1 MAEIYLVGFDGSAG
15 SHGAVNFAMQ
25 RSKVNRKG
33 VELHL
38 AYIIEWSPY
47 SFLTPQE
54 LEQRHRDK
62 EIELQRG
69 YGVIVEPMLA
79 ELRAQGVV
87 AEGIARHGHAA
98 QILCDLARE
107 LRAVQIFI
115 GRHGSSELYARVF
128 GSVPGTLVQI
138 APVPV
143 TVVP

>member
-15 SHGAVNFAMQ
+15 SHGAVGFAM
-25 RSKVNRKG
+25 RRAKVNSNG
-33 VELHL
+33 AELHL

-47 SFLTPQE
+47 SFLTLEE

-62 EIELQRG
+62 ETELRRG

-79 ELRAQGVV
+79 EIRAEGLV
-87 AEGIARHGHAA
+87 AQGIARHGHAA

-115 GRHGSSELYARVF
+115 GRHGSSELHARVF
-128 GSVPGTLVQI
+128 GSVPSTLVQI